1 MIFFQHD
8 NIKRLSSSCCS
19 QIFSHHYI
27 FLQHNQL
34 ELSSNV
40 FLFLCLPYQF
50 DLIHDANPPSL
61 WEKKTCHF
69 TKPPRLPCLRHEIG
83 ENFPGLVAFTGH
95 DHLDSLSTILM
106 GVDRDYTNKFTSSK
120 LRRCGRA
127 QVSETSRWWV
137 LNNKVVECFCDLL
150 YDQVNHSGACSS
162 QGIAWHNCAPMLERE
177 KPNNA
182 WCEGRWGV
190 THLK

>member
-8 NIKRLSSSCCS
+8 TIKIPSKGFPVLTAHRSFHFTYPFNIIKRSCQATSFSSSVCRIS
-19 QIFSHHYI
+19 LTSFTMPTHPAPERKNFFS
-27 FLQHNQL
+27 
-34 ELSSNV
+34 
-40 FLFLCLPYQF
+40 
-50 DLIHDANPPSL
+50 
-61 WEKKTCHF
+61 
-69 TKPPRLPCLRHEIG
+69 KPPRLPYMRHEKG
-83 ENFPGLVAFTGH
+83 DNFPGLVAFTGH

-106 GVDRDYTNKFTSSK
+106 EVDRDYTNKFTSSK

-127 QVSETSRWWV
+127 QVSEMSRWWV
-137 LNNKVVECFCDLL
+137 LNNKAVECFCDLL
-150 YDQVNHSGACSS
+150 YDQANHSGACSS

-182 WCEGRWGV
+182 WWGV